1 MTPDPEEIRA
11 KFESEY
17 YSVNCVPSL
26 ITMSWNGVLVNKEA
40 PNPNIVDYFENGK
53 CKNRNSVLDYT
64 KQTLKLTA
72 SAAGDWDFDATKI
85 PRAYFPDRL
94 KLQMEL
100 ITEEFWNEESK
111 CIKAKSISLRDAFLA
126 MDVDLSCDMKYYL
139 DSKNELETD
148 LGRSLPVEL
157 DLSNEPMLQKLEKEL
172 FYKNMCQIFG
182 PANDTDQQ
190 EGTEEKSFMIRDF
203 KIFFSD
209 GNAKFAVGE
218 RDDYYLTFYF
228 GTS

>member
-11 KFESEY
+11 KFESGY
-17 YSVNCVPSL
+17 YSLKGTPSL
-26 ITMSWNGVLVNKEA
+26 ITMSWNEVLVNKEA
-40 PNPNIVDYFENGK
+40 PNPNIVDYLEK
-53 CKNRNSVLDYT
+53 YKNLELVLDDT
-64 KQTLKLTA
+64 NRTLKLTA
-72 SAAGDWDFDATKI
+72 NAYGDWDFVASKI

-94 KLQMEL
+94 KLQREF
-100 ITEEFWNEESK
+100 IREEFWNEESE
-111 CIKAKSISLRDAFLA
+111 CIKAKSISLRDAVLA

-139 DSKNELETD
+139 DNKNELETD

-203 KIFFSD
+203 KILFSD
-209 GNAKFAVGE
+209 GNDKYAVGE
-218 RDDYYLTFYF
+218 RDDYYLTFYY